1 MNKKLQITTN
11 QFIALVVGYTFVL
24 LEIRYPA
31 VLSIKCN
38 QDAWLIPFFSSIYPI
53 LFFTFYYF
61 VYKKY
66 PDKNIYQINIL
77 ILGKYLGFIFNCIFV
92 IFIFL
97 YSAINFAAI
106 ALVLNTTIIWYYTIS
121 QMLFFILLM
130 GLLSTFFSIKS
141 ILKVSQVYFYLIIFA
156 YLIMTLNFKD
166 GSILN
171 IMPILS
177 DTTPQLLLNSTYT
190 GFFMFAGFEIFL
202 IYIPYL
208 KNKNDYKKICISV
221 ILILTLLMS
230 GVIFSCIFYFGN
242 ETLNLF
248 YFPVLNMTS
257 SINMPLINNFTFIFI
272 VLLSFNS
279 LKNSSLCFF
288 NFIYSLPEK
297 SRKKYKIFLIFLL
310 PIPIFLVAKPFTDM
324 VYLDIFI
331 NKIFIPLMGILLL
344 NIFILFIYILRRNSN
359 EKKNSI

>member
-11 QFIALVVGYTFVL
+11 QFISLIVGYTLVL

-31 VLSIKCN
+31 VLANKCN

-53 LFFTFYYF
+53 LFFTFYYL

-66 PDKNIYQINIL
+66 PNKNIFQVNII
-77 ILGKYLGFIFNCIFV
+77 ILGKYLGFIFNSIF
-92 IFIFL
+92 IFYIFL
-97 YSAINFAAI
+97 YSAISFASI

-121 QMLFFILLM
+121 QMVLFVLIM
-130 GLLSTFFSIKS
+130 GFATTFFSIES
-141 ILKVSQVYFYLIIFA
+141 ILKVSQVYFYLIIIA

-177 DTTPQLLLNSTYT
+177 DTTPQLLRNSTYN
-190 GFFMFAGFEIFL
+190 GLFMFAGFEIFL
-202 IYIPYL
+202 IYIPYM
-208 KNKNDYKKICISV
+208 KNKKDYKKVCIST
-221 ILILTLLMS
+221 IIILTLLMS
-230 GVIFSCIFYFGN
+230 GIIFSCTFYFGN
-242 ETLNLF
+242 EALGLF

-257 SINMPLINNFTFIFI
+257 SINMPLINNFTFVFI

-297 SRKKYKIFLIFLL
+297 RRNKYKYFLILLL
-310 PIPIFLVAKPFTDM
+310 PVPLFLISKPLTDM
-324 VYLDIFI
+324 VYLDAFI
-331 NKIFIPLMGILLL
+331 GKIFIPLMIILLL
-344 NIFILFIYILRRNSN
+344 NIFILFISTLRRNLN